1 MPGSAVNF
9 ILMSDGYVLME
20 WREDHPFL
28 GKWVFPGG
36 RIEPGEESVAAMYRE
51 AQEECGIQIHQALPL
66 PERAS
71 GTWTIYPFLVLDYE
85 GEIPEQTDA
94 GSPLKWVPLDFACT
108 SPWSTSQASAA
119 WIRDN
124 VVTAS
129 SGPV

>member
-9 ILMSDGYVLME
+9 ILLDDGYVLME

-36 RIEPGEESVAAMYRE
+36 RIEDGETPDMATYRE
-51 AQEECGIQIHQALPL
+51 AKEEVGIRIDQALAL
-66 PERAS
+66 PERAN
-71 GTWTIYPFLVLDYE
+71 GTWTIYPFLVLEYE

-94 GSPLKWVPLDFACT
+94 GAPLKWVPLDFACT

-124 VVTAS
+124 LRELS
-129 SGPV
+129 